1 MIDLYT
7 AATSNGLRAA
17 VILEECGLP
26 YKATLLDIFKGE
38 TRTAKFL
45 AINPLGTIP
54 VIVDSDGPGGKPF
67 TLSQSWAIILY
78 CAEKAGKF
86 IPKSPQARALAYQW
100 LIHSAV
106 DITGTSTAL
115 FHTTMRAPEKS
126 AKNQEYFE
134 GVLGSFFKTVDQRLG
149 EAEFLAGEFSV
160 ADFGLYPTYNARKA
174 VADKAGD
181 LKNLK
186 RWAGVVGARPALQ
199 KGMKVAG

>member
-7 AATSNGLRAA
+7 AATSNGLRAS
-17 VILEECGLP
+17 VILEECNMP
-26 YKATLLDIFKGE
+26 YRTTVLDIFKGA
-38 TRTAKFL
+38 TRTEQFL
-45 AINPLGTIP
+45 KINPLGTIP
-54 VIVDSDGPGGKPF
+54 VIVDSDGPDGKPY

-78 CAEKAGKF
+78 CAEKAGKY
-86 IPKSPQARALAYQW
+86 IPKSAHARALAYQW

-134 GVLGSFFKTVDQRLG
+134 GVLGGFFKSIDQRLG
-149 EAEFLAGEFSV
+149 EVEYLAGEFSV
-160 ADFGLYPTYNARKA
+160 ADLGLYPTYNARKA
-174 VADKAGD
+174 AAEKAGD

-186 RWAGVVGARPALQ
+186 RWAAVMAARPALQ
-199 KGMKVAG
+199 RGMKAAG